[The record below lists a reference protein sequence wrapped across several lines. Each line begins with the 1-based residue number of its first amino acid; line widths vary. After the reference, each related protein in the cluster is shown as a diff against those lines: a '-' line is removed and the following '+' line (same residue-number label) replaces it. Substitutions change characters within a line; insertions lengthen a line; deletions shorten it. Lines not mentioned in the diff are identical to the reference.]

1 MVQFESITKKIKK
14 RVLTISWLAFWGG
27 FLMGPLLSIF
37 QNGLLAFDI
46 NIEDSPSS
54 GYESWI
60 SSDGV
65 MFAGK

>member
-1 MVQFESITKKIKK
+1 
-14 RVLTISWLAFWGG
+14 
-27 FLMGPLLSIF
+27 MGPLLSIF

-65 MFAGK
+65 MFGRQMDEWRFGKRNDDNRQGYL